1 MCYILSITKPK
12 GSVMSGQLNI
22 FDGMVNNLQ
31 AQIEQ
36 LEQDNRRL
44 AGQNVVLSND
54 VEHNRKYL
62 NELANSDW
70 QDRKET
76 ENDIR
81 DAEREISGNN
91 EIIKKNNAKIQE
103 LRAQLQTQRD
113 LSMALNDQIKSKR
126 R

>member
-44 AGQNVVLSND
+44 AGQNAVLSND

>member
-1 MCYILSITKPK
+1 
-12 GSVMSGQLNI
+12 MSGQLNI

-44 AGQNVVLSND
+44 AGQNAVLSND

>member
-44 AGQNVVLSND
+44 AGQNVVLSKD